1 MTNFNVD
8 ESLIEQ
14 YRAEFEETHCVFFP
28 GLLKKNVLQ
37 NLLNKLDKINF
48 LTKFEMD
55 EKNKFGKVLFV
66 PVNDPILFT
75 FQLMF
80 NNKELFSIL
89 EKITDCGPIGNF
101 IGRMHRSEKDEHEIK
116 WHDDNTDTRL
126 LAMTLG
132 LDTERYTGAEFQ
144 MREKSTQKITRE
156 LGQIEAGDAIIFKID
171 PALEHRLAPMESG
184 RRTVGVGWFRGAPD
198 YDTFVKTYLKP
209 F

>member
-1 MTNFNVD
+1 MTNFTID
-8 ESLIEQ
+8 ESQIEN
-14 YRAEFEETHCVFFP
+14 YRAEYAETHCVFLP
-28 GLLKKNVLQ
+28 GLLKKNALQ

-48 LTKFEMD
+48 MTKFEMD

-75 FQLMF
+75 FQLLF
-80 NNKELFSIL
+80 NNKELFAGL
-89 EKITDCGPIGNF
+89 EKITGCGPIGNF
-101 IGRMHRSEKDEHEIK
+101 VGRIHRSEEDEHEIK

-144 MREKSTQKITRE
+144 MREKEGQKITRE

-171 PALEHRLAPMESG
+171 PALEHRLAPMKSG
-184 RRTVGVGWFRGAPD
+184 RRTVGVGWFRGEPD
-198 YDTFVKTYLKP
+198 FDTFIKTHLKL